1 MALSGLFRHIHK
13 ELSLFA
19 RRNIKKDA
27 PRLIDSPS
35 TNTTGITDSASMDF
49 PHEKRTSSR
58 DYPKIAIY
66 KLTLTNFQNK
76 LNTKSKQLTNCR

>member
-13 ELSLFA
+13 ELRLFA

-35 TNTTGITDSASMDF
+35 TNTTGITASASMDF
-49 PHEKRTSSR
+49 PHGIKIPR